1 MIYFDNSAT
10 TRVLPQAAQEALRAM
25 TEDFL
30 NPAGAYGGA
39 AQIQK
44 QVEAARNRLARPLG
58 AANEEILFT
67 SGGTESNNMAIHGTL
82 KLWRGPCRVLVSAVE
97 HPSVYETAMG
107 LQKDGVEVI
116 PVPVNE
122 KGAPDL
128 AFLQAHLT
136 ENTALVSLMHVNNEL
151 GSVLHIPE
159 ASTLIRRYAPNALFH
174 VDGVQGYLK
183 ADTEGRWFDLYSVSA
198 HKFHGPKGF
207 GALYKRRGIRFAG
220 GQTGGGQEQNLRSGT
235 TNVPGVLASG
245 VAAEVYYANREAWRS
260 QMQACKKR
268 LYENMSTLPDVMLNG
283 PAVEE
288 GAPHILNLSFMGVRG
303 AVLLNALSQRG
314 VYVATGSACSSH
326 KKGKNRILSASGIE
340 GARQEGAIR
349 FSFCPFNTLEEV
361 DTASDILAEQVA
373 FLRRYKRR

>member
-10 TRVLPQAAQEALRAM
+10 TRVLPQAIAAATHAM
-25 TEDFL
+25 EEDFF

-44 QVEAARNRLARPLG
+44 QVEVARKNIARPLG
-58 AANEEILFT
+58 CSNEEILFT
-67 SGGTESNNMAIHGTL
+67 SGGTESNNMALHGTV
-82 KLWRGPCRVLVSAVE
+82 KLWRGPCRVLVSQVE
-97 HPSVYETAMG
+97 HPSVYETAFS
-107 LQKDGVEVI
+107 LQKEGVEVI
-116 PVPVNE
+116 AVPVDGQ
-122 KGAPDL
+122 GAPDFE
-128 AFLQAHLT
+128 FLREHLT

-151 GSVLHIPE
+151 GTVLDIPG
-159 ASTLIRRYAPNALFH
+159 ASSLIRRYAPNALFH

-183 ADTEGRWFDLYSVSA
+183 ADTEGRWFDLYSISA

-207 GALYKRRGIRFAG
+207 GALYKRKGIRFAG

-235 TNVPGVLASG
+235 TNVPGALATG
-245 VAAEVYYANREAWRS
+245 VAAETYFANRAAWRQ
-260 QMQACKKR
+260 QMQNCKER
-268 LYENMSTLPDVMLNG
+268 LYKNMSTLPDVLLNG
-283 PAVEE
+283 PALTE

-340 GARQEGAIR
+340 GNRQEGAIR
-349 FSFCPFNTLEEV
+349 FSFCPFNTVEEV
-361 DTASDILAEQVA
+361 DTASDIIAEQVA
-373 FLRRYKRR
+373 FLRKYRRR